1 MEYDSE
7 TEIVSV
13 EKVLKFLWKK
23 WKTQPKNNE
32 IIITSTTFITNNQLC
47 TLAVSEFYLE
57 QTGANYYWPL
67 GITVLFLGS
76 HLGNI

>member
-7 TEIVSV
+7 TEIDSV

-23 WKTQPKNNE
+23 WKTQTKNNE

-57 QTGANYYWPL
+57 QTG
-67 GITVLFLGS
+67 
-76 HLGNI
+76 